1 MSRND
6 PGGNGRESEFTS
18 WTEKLRNSEKYPN
31 EFIVRWAVTKLTG
44 FGDMRV
50 ARSLPGPKT
59 PRRKRHRIYAL
70 DHLVSTTTFLRRS
83 SRRGPTQRSLLIRWP
98 ALEHF
103 ENFPVR
109 AGKSQLAQ
117 FEPRTPASILKPRG
131 RPVGEFNAIDVRR
144 DPVARDPVP
153 HSTEWFNGEWTRA
166 EKIFRELP
174 TLGSA
179 PGQFDIWEFP
189 EMGVDHA
196 GRTPANEEASVSL
209 DDEGRKSALS

>member
-1 MSRND
+1 MPRGSHKYQAYRAVCD
-6 PGGNGRESEFTS
+6 DGHRE
-18 WTEKLRNSEKYPN
+18 YY
-31 EFIVRWAVTKLTG
+31 TG
-44 FGDMRV
+44 E
-50 ARSLPGPKT
+50 P
-59 PRRKRHRIYAL
+59 L
-70 DHLVSTTTFLRRS
+70 DWRLLGF
-83 SRRGPTQRSLLIRWP
+83 LIRWS

-117 FEPRTPASILKPRG
+117 FEPRTPAFILKPRG
-131 RPVGEFNAIDVRR
+131 RPVGEFNAIDLHR

-196 GRTPANEEASVSL
+196 GRTPANEEASLSL